1 VLFYRTAFLYLF
13 FCDKLGIISFLVV
26 LEINLTTPSPL
37 GQAPKGQ
44 LLLRTL
50 SMPADTNANGDIF
63 GGWIMSQLDLAGG
76 ILAKEISGGR
86 IVTVSVSS
94 ITFKKPV
101 KVGDVVCCYG
111 ECVKIG
117 RTSMTINLEVW
128 IKPVKEHGIGDR
140 FMVCDATFNYVA
152 IDAKGKP
159 RPIPKTA

>member
-1 VLFYRTAFLYLF
+1 MSQKIT
-13 FCDKLGIISFLVV
+13 
-26 LEINLTTPSPL
+26 SPR
-37 GQAPKGQ
+37 GQ

-50 SMPADTNANGDIF
+50 AMPADTNSNGDIF

-101 KVGDVVCCYG
+101 RVGDVVCCYG
-111 ECVKIG
+111 ECKKIG
-117 RTSMTINLEVW
+117 TSSMNIDLEVW
-128 IKPVKEHGIGDR
+128 VKPVKENGIGER

-152 IDAKGKP
+152 IDTEGKP
-159 RPIPKTA
+159 RAIKRH